1 MNECFL
7 VFRISSNREAPL
19 WCGECQYKFNTN
31 LSRVLWSPLPCP
43 MGEGLPAIMTKPHT
57 QCLMK
62 EVSPLHSHVEEGG
75 VWAWN
80 FAPESTGA
88 GGTPLLSGF
97 SVCKGEG
104 AEFQTGG
111 WFEVGDDAPT
121 GSVEVGWHWVSR
133 WGGLYLPQIPLLW
146 MKGRQALGKN
156 QKRGGLCLCYSLTH
170 SLNKHSWIISYV
182 PGTALDAEIIN
193 TDKTR
198 SLLPISI
205 HPRKGSKLL
214 IIIIIHSS
222 AACKQVSGTMS
233 GKEHNFK
240 GVLERI
246 KTLQLS

>member
-1 MNECFL
+1 MIRKRNFTINECFL
-7 VFRISSNREAPL
+7 VFRISSNREATL
-19 WCGECQYKFNTN
+19 WGGECQCKFNTN
-31 LSRVLWSPLPCP
+31 LSRVLWIGWRGRWEGRSGWGTHVNPWLIHFNVWQNPLQKKKRVLWSPLPCP
-43 MGEGLPAIMTKPHT
+43 MWDGLPAIMTKPHT

-80 FAPESTGA
+80 FAPESMGA

-121 GSVEVGWHWVSR
+121 GPVKVGWHWVSR

-156 QKRGGLCLCYSLTH
+156 QKRGVSASVTH
-170 SLNKHSWIISYV
+170 SF
-182 PGTALDAEIIN
+182 
-193 TDKTR
+193 
-198 SLLPISI
+198 
-205 HPRKGSKLL
+205 
-214 IIIIIHSS
+214 
-222 AACKQVSGTMS
+222 
-233 GKEHNFK
+233 FK
-240 GVLERI
+240 
-246 KTLQLS
+246 